1 MKKFIKI
8 LSLLLVI
15 TSVTVFQ
22 ACKEDDDP
30 TPAPTVTGPTSV
42 ASVQIG
48 TAADV
53 TFTFKADGGYASAAV
68 AATGGTA
75 VVKTQGT
82 AGAATG
88 SVVVTFTADNTPG
101 AATVTLTV
109 TDGLGQTAVGVGAL
123 NKTISAP
130 PSVALSSATGAAN
143 PGGTT
148 TVTVT
153 VTAENGVKNISYTTT
168 GGLTGE
174 PASPIA
180 VTEDGPV
187 DITFTVPA
195 SAVLG
200 SELTA
205 SISATD
211 DQDLNST
218 AVLYTVTA
226 STNELTGKLE
236 EDMTLEKGVSYL
248 IKGQFIVTEG
258 VTLTVEPGAIIRGD
272 KVSKGVLIVKQGGIL
287 NAEGTLEEPIV
298 FTSSKG
304 VGDRDRGDWGGIII
318 IGNGYVNQS
327 AQPKVEGLT
336 APTGEPETYFAY
348 GTIDAE
354 QDEVNLANDE
364 QSSGILKYVRIE
376 YAGIELVPNSE
387 TNSLTLAAV
396 GSGTTIDYVQASYGG
411 DDGFEWFGGSA
422 NASHIISLG
431 TWDDDFDTD
440 FGWRGNVQ
448 FGLAVRAP
456 FLADQ
461 SGSTSFESDSQGNAN
476 EIGTVCKPTAG
487 QTTGCT
493 QGVFSNITVIG
504 PRDYNNTNVTGQG
517 SQVNRAISA
526 SYTRAAHI
534 RRNSSISIFN
544 SVITGYGASAIQGI
558 QMEDGAIT
566 NFTNGDGAFGNN
578 VLLFPDHTANAWAT
592 NNAAVRDFWTVG
604 TTNGSASIVVQPTG
618 NFANS
623 WTPQGSG
630 TPPAGSID
638 PYPTYGLNADFF
650 FGSRAAIA
658 YTPNP
663 NWAVTEGDLL
673 DFDPLDLFASSKL
686 GDFFVD
692 DVTFKGAFGANDWT
706 EGWSEFVPVTAVY

>member
-1 MKKFIKI
+1 M
-8 LSLLLVI
+8 
-15 TSVTVFQ
+15 TVFQ

-180 VTEDGPV
+180 VTEDGPI

-287 NAEGTLEEPIV
+287 NAEGTVEEPIV

-304 VGDRDRGDWGGIII
+304 AGDRDRGDWGGIII
-318 IGNGYVNQS
+318 MGNGYINQK
-327 AQPKVEGLT
+327 AMATVEGLT
-336 APTGEPETYFAY
+336 APTGEPNYFKY
-348 GTIDAE
+348 GTFVEAQDAVDLSH
-354 QDEVNLANDE
+354 DEE
-364 QSSGILKYVRIE
+364 SSGILKYVRIE

-387 TNSLTLAAV
+387 TNTLTLAAV

-422 NASHIISLG
+422 NASHLISLG

-461 SGSTSFESDSQGNAN
+461 SGSTAFESDSQGNADA
-476 EIGTVCKPTAG
+476 IGTVCNGTTA
-487 QTTGCT
+487 TGCT

-504 PRDYNNTNVTGQG
+504 PRDFNNTRKGDDPSGVGAT
-517 SQVNRAISA
+517 RAISA
-526 SYTRAAHI
+526 NYTRAMHI
-534 RRNSSISIFN
+534 RRRSAISVFN
-544 SVITGYGASAIQGI
+544 SVITGFGANSGLPTLTIDDAGTV
-558 QMEDGAIT
+558 T
-566 NFTNGDGAFGNN
+566 NYTNGVGGFGNN
-578 VLLFPDHTANAWAT
+578 FVLFPGTGADAPYGTNQTLAT
-592 NNAAVRDFWTVG
+592 VKDFWVTGNAV
-604 TTNGSASIVVQPTG
+604 GSASTVVQPGGT
-618 NFANS
+618 FANS
-623 WTPQGSG
+623 WTPANVDPQPTGA
-630 TPPAGSID
+630 TD
-638 PYPTYGLNADFF
+638 PYPDFGLTADFF
-650 FGSRAAIA
+650 FGTRAAAA

-663 NWAVTEGDLL
+663 NWAVTEGDLIGL
-673 DFDPLDLFASSKL
+673 DPLDLFASAKL

-692 DVTFKGAFGANDWT
+692 DITFKGAFGANDWT